1 MSVASEITRL
11 QNAKASLKTS
21 INAKT
26 DSEHQI
32 TSETIDDYSDFVDSI
47 TTGGGADLSDYF
59 TLTITKGTSN
69 MGGFAN
75 MIKLIPITTTIDG
88 TDLSYAFSQY
98 KGTTIPLIDTSN
110 VTTFERMFNNAINLT
125 TIPLLNT
132 SKGVNFSNMF
142 FACSSITTIPQ
153 IDTSRA
159 TNVNNMFN
167 SCTNLTTIP
176 IFDFSG
182 CNRLYNTFANCPNF
196 TDTSLDNILKIC
208 INSGVSQAS
217 RKTLIDVGFTSTN
230 YPSSRIQALPS
241 YNAFTTAGWTIGY

>member
-1 MSVASEITRL
+1 MSVASEIARIK
-11 QNAKASLKTS
+11 NAKASLKTS

-26 DSEHQI
+26 DQQHQI
-32 TSETIDDYSDFVDSI
+32 TNETIDDYSDFVDSI

-75 MIKLIPITTTIDG
+75 MIKSIPSTTTIDG

-98 KGTTIPLIDTSN
+98 KGSTIPLINTSNVIAFERMFIDAINLTTIPLIDTS
-110 VTTFERMFNNAINLT
+110 
-125 TIPLLNT
+125 
-132 SKGVNFSNMF
+132 KGVNFANMF
-142 FACSSITTIPQ
+142 FGCSSITTIPL

-159 TNVNNMFN
+159 TNVGNMFN

-208 INSGVSQAS
+208 INSNVTSTS
-217 RKTLIDVGFTSTN
+217 RKTLVDVGFTSTV
-230 YPSSRIQALPS
+230 YPASRIQALPS
-241 YNAFTTAGWTIGY
+241 YQDFIDAGWTIGY